1 MFESLKKKALQKH
14 TEKRLKER
22 DTSGLNSKMKTLAFL
37 VDEMIFQDFEKLYDT
52 YKMFNLQPKNVKVF
66 SFLEVKKKLPT
77 LRQNQINNK
86 DFNWKGEIN
95 NQNATEFLN
104 QDFDVLVGYYQG
116 KHPFLDLMVSQ
127 SKAKFKVGFT
137 HTDDRLFDLII
148 STSVADLPI
157 FTSELKKYLTLLNK
171 L

>member
-14 TEKRLKER
+14 TNKLLAQR
-22 DTSGLNSKMKTLAFL
+22 DISGVNSKMKTLAFL
-37 VDEMIFQDFEKLYDT
+37 VDEMIFQDFDKLYDT
-52 YKMFNLQPKNVKVF
+52 YKIFNLQPKDVKVF

-86 DFNWKGEIN
+86 DFSWKGEIN

-104 QDFDVLVGYYQG
+104 QNFDVLVGYYQG

-127 SKAKFKVGFT
+127 SKAKFKVGFANT
-137 HTDDRLFDLII
+137 NDRLFDLIMG
-148 STSVADLPI
+148 TSIADFPT
-157 FTSELKKYLTLLNK
+157 FTSELKKYVTLLNK